1 MIPHPAGAAQNNA
14 QLATRNSQP
23 DTIIVGAGLGGL
35 ATAVRL
41 AAAGA
46 RVVVLEQDAQPGG
59 KLNQWRSGGY
69 TFDTGPS
76 LVTMPG
82 VLADLFRATGRRMA
96 DSLTLLPLH
105 PICRYRYP
113 DGTTFDADSDLAT
126 MTAAIR
132 QMDPRDVRGYLRF
145 LLLGR
150 TLYER
155 AARPFLFHER
165 PHPLDLLRRRGRDVL
180 RIGAF
185 GTMDATVRAHFH
197 SPYLRQLFNR
207 YATYNGSSP
216 YLAPATLCLIPY
228 LELAE
233 GGWYIA
239 GGLYRLAEALLRLAV
254 ELGVEV
260 RTNTRVA
267 EVQFSPA
274 GRRKR
279 PQATGVRLADGTE
292 LQAGTVVVNAD
303 PLYAYRAL
311 VPAALRPR
319 SEPAARATLASDLS
333 CSGFV
338 LLLGTDCAFP
348 ALAHHN
354 IFFSAD
360 YPAEFRALF
369 TTRRLAPDPTIYVTY
384 TSRSDPTQAP
394 PGGGNLFVLVNAPAL
409 TPDADWAAWAGPYR
423 DRVLARLEASGLPDL
438 RRHIRVERMLTPADF
453 AARFNA
459 FGGALYGFSS
469 NNRLAAFRRP
479 ANRAPGL
486 DRLFFVGGSAHPGGG
501 IPLALLSARLV
512 ARAVM
517 RDA

>member
-1 MIPHPAGAAQNNA
+1 MPLPDPSNVDHSLLAARHSPLDA
-14 QLATRNSQP
+14 
-23 DTIIVGAGLGGL
+23 IVVGAGLGGL

-41 AAAGA
+41 AAGGA
-46 RVVVLEQDAQPGG
+46 RVAVLEQDAQPGG
-59 KLNQWRSGGY
+59 KLNQWRSGGF

-82 VLADLFRATGRRMA
+82 VIADLFRAAGRRRG
-96 DSLTLLPLH
+96 DYLTLQPLH
-105 PICRYRYP
+105 PGCRYRWP
-113 DGTTFDADSDLAT
+113 DGTTFNADSDLAA

-132 QMDPRDVRGYLRF
+132 RLDPRDVGGYLRF
-145 LLLGR
+145 LAYGR
-150 TLYER
+150 ALYER

-165 PHPLDLLRRRGRDVL
+165 PRPMDLLRRRGWDVL

-185 GTMDATVRAHFH
+185 TTMDAAVRAHFH

-216 YLAPATLCLIPY
+216 YQAPATLCLIPY

-239 GGLYRLAEALLRLAV
+239 GGLYRLAEALLRLAG
-254 ELGVEV
+254 ELGVEI
-260 RTNTRVA
+260 RTGAQVA
-267 EVQFSPA
+267 EVLFD
-274 GRRKR
+274 GR
-279 PQATGVRLADGTE
+279 QAVGVRLAGGEE
-292 LQAGTVVVNAD
+292 LRAGAVVVNAD
-303 PLYAYRAL
+303 PLYAYQSL
-311 VPAALRPR
+311 IPPALRPR
-319 SEPAARATLASDLS
+319 REPAARVTLASDLS

-338 LLLGTDCAFP
+338 LLLGTDCDFP

-354 IFFSAD
+354 IFFSGD

-369 TTRRLAPDPTIYVTY
+369 RQRRPAPDPTIYVSY

-409 TPDADWAAWAGPYR
+409 TPAANWDAWAGPYR
-423 DRVLARLEASGLPDL
+423 KLVLDRLEAAGLPDL
-438 RRHIRVERMLTPADF
+438 RRHIVIERMLTPSTF
-453 AARFNA
+453 AGRFNA

-486 DRLFFVGGSAHPGGG
+486 PGLFFVGGSAHPGGG

-512 ARAVM
+512 ANAVM
-517 RDA
+517 RET